1 MKPPKLER
9 THPHEI
15 NAWSADRFFLWE
27 SPFDVNKQNL
37 TIEDPN
43 GLKVITIYGITKDQ
57 LVTLAREIQL
67 TLGTP
72 PEQMIHQLRAIHDAL
87 GKLIPTEGD
96 VFEEPSS
103 SAVDC

>member
-15 NAWSADRFFLWE
+15 NAWSADRFSLWE

-37 TIEDPN
+37 TIEDPS
-43 GLKVITIYGITKDQ
+43 GLYTIYGITKDQ
-57 LVTLAREIQL
+57 LAFLAREIQM

-72 PEQMIHQLRAIHDAL
+72 HEPTIHQLRAIHDAL
-87 GKLIPTEGD
+87 GKLIPTAEVVLED
-96 VFEEPSS
+96 PISEFNNF
-103 SAVDC
+103 